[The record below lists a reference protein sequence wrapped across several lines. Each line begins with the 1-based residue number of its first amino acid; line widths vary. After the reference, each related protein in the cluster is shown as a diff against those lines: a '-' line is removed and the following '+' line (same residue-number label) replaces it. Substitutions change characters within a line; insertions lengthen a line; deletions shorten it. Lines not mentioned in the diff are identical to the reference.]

1 MNKLKIY
8 SIVSSFIIIGLS
20 IWVYTLIK
28 ELKET
33 NEVLEQCS
41 ERYYMEINK

>member
-8 SIVSSFIIIGLS
+8 SIISFLIIIGLS
-20 IWVYTLIK
+20 IWIYFLLK
-28 ELKET
+28 DLKET

-41 ERYYMEINK
+41 ERYNKEVVK

>member
-8 SIVSSFIIIGLS
+8 SIFSSFIIIGLS

-41 ERYYMEINK
+41 ERYYKEVVK

>member
-8 SIVSSFIIIGLS
+8 SIISSLIVIGLS
-20 IWVYTLIK
+20 IWIYFLLK
-28 ELKET
+28 DLKET

-41 ERYYMEINK
+41 ERYYMEVNK

>member
-8 SIVSSFIIIGLS
+8 SIVSSFIIIVLS

-41 ERYYMEINK
+41 ERYYKEVIK